1 MQADVGDLSKFLKLQ
16 PGVNLQGLEPGVQ
29 KRLAGM
35 ASEYFNAT
43 GQKIQINTAYRDSK
57 EQAELFK
64 KYGSPRAAPPGRS
77 KHEVGLAFD
86 MNSADANKAVGLGL
100 FDKFGFARPVSAEA
114 WHVEAKEAR
123 GGSPDN
129 PAAPGKTVKVAG
141 AGGKETSPDTGK
153 PSAAK
158 GGILKGP
165 TSGFDVEAHGIE
177 AVVPLPDGK
186 KIPVTFSNLGSN
198 VLEQLSKNSGFDQE
212 SYLKDISKSVSGGGI
227 GGGSASLS
235 MPTMPDFK
243 TSIDSATSGISGL
256 EAQAKE
262 RMELE
267 KKSVVTN
274 TSTSSESTE
283 VETTPSS
290 GQESA
295 VTLLS
300 SLNTKMEQLIAING
314 QLANINSDQ
323 LRVQKGFS
331 FGDMFKS
338 PV

>member
-1 MQADVGDLSKFLKLQ
+1 
-16 PGVNLQGLEPGVQ
+16 
-29 KRLAGM
+29 
-35 ASEYFNAT
+35 
-43 GQKIQINTAYRDSK
+43 
-57 EQAELFK
+57 
-64 KYGSPRAAPPGRS
+64 
-77 KHEVGLAFD
+77 
-86 MNSADANKAVGLGL
+86 
-100 FDKFGFARPVSAEA
+100 VSAEA
-114 WHVEAKEAR
+114 WHVEAREAR

-129 PAAPGKTVKVAG
+129 PAAPGKSVKVAG

-227 GGGSASLS
+227 GGSSAVS
-235 MPTMPDFK
+235 MPDFK
-243 TSIDSATSGISGL
+243 TAVDSASSGISGL

-262 RMELE
+262 KLKQSALTE
-267 KKSVVTN
+267 
-274 TSTSSESTE
+274 SSSATESGSSGA
-283 VETTPSS
+283 SS

-295 VTLLS
+295 VSLLS

-338 PV
+338 PM

>member
-1 MQADVGDLSKFLKLQ
+1 MSGPKLPAVGDKQPTGPSPDSMQADVGDLSKYLKLQ

-35 ASEYFNAT
+35 ASEYFNST

-114 WHVEAKEAR
+114 WHVEAREAR

-129 PAAPGKTVKVAG
+129 PAAPGKGVMVAG
-141 AGGKETSPDTGK
+141 AGGKATSPDSGK
-153 PSAAK
+153 PSAK
-158 GGILKGP
+158 NGGVIKGP
-165 TSGFDVEAHGIE
+165 MSGYGANLHGTE

-186 KIPVTFSNLGSN
+186 KIPVTVNGMS
-198 VLEQLSKNSGFDQE
+198 
-212 SYLKDISKSVSGGGI
+212 
-227 GGGSASLS
+227 
-235 MPTMPDFK
+235 DF
-243 TSIDSATSGISGL
+243 
-256 EAQAKE
+256 
-262 RMELE
+262 
-267 KKSVVTN
+267 KSVVSSAQGGLSALAAGADASTQSTADTTA
-274 TSTSSESTE
+274 TSASSSAD
-283 VETTPSS
+283 SGS

-295 VTLLS
+295 VSLLS
-300 SLNTKMEQLIAING
+300 SLNNKMDQLISING

-331 FGDMFKS
+331 FGDVFKS